1 MRGLGNVGDGPR
13 AVPNEVRINPQRT
26 TTGGSLQ
33 SALFC
38 DNLHGIIVIVGDG
51 PCAVPNEARINPNG
65 QPRGVVPTIRTDY
78 E

>member
-13 AVPNEVRINPQRT
+13 AVQ
-26 TTGGSLQ
+26 
-33 SALFC
+33 
-38 DNLHGIIVIVGDG
+38 
-51 PCAVPNEARINPNG
+51 NEACINLNG